1 MEATK
6 ATVQTTT
13 ATVENYYGH
22 ITNMHAGGM
31 YVEKNT
37 LKPLLLLILRTSYE
51 MEDNLFTTI
60 LLNCGRRSLDCG
72 LSGSLLPLKLAYFFN
87 CPLH

>member
-22 ITNMHAGGM
+22 
-31 YVEKNT
+31 
-37 LKPLLLLILRTSYE
+37 
-51 MEDNLFTTI
+51 I